1 MQKNTEL
8 LSIIIPSYNEQEVI
22 QECQSRLSAAVKNI
36 NMDVEMIYIND
47 GSTDNTL
54 PLLTHLFA
62 ADSRIKIIDL
72 SRNFGKE
79 IAMTAGI
86 DAAKGDAVIVIDAD
100 LQDPPELITKM
111 IAKWREGFDVV
122 YAKRIE
128 RKGESFMKKLTAQ
141 LFYKLINKISNTDI
155 PENVGDFRLMSRLAV
170 NALNQIRERKRFMK
184 GLFAWIGF
192 PQTAIEY
199 SRDARFAG
207 ETHWNYGKLIK
218 FAVEGISSFT
228 QEPLRLATY
237 AGFLTALSAFIFGI
251 YFITKTLIFGEAV
264 QGFTTLITVILFF
277 SGVQLLSI
285 GILGEY
291 IGHMFIES
299 KQRPLYF
306 VQKIYAQEIQSSM
319 NKSNENTEKQ
329 SGEPTEKKTQR
340 HKN

>member
-8 LSIIIPSYNEQEVI
+8 LSIIIPFYNEQEVI
-22 QECQSRLSAAVKNI
+22 TECQARLSSAVQTI
-36 NMDVEMIYIND
+36 NMNVEMIYIND
-47 GSTDNTL
+47 GSKDNTL
-54 PLLTHLFA
+54 SILTKLLET
-62 ADSRIKIIDL
+62 DSRIKIIDL

-100 LQDPPELITKM
+100 LQDPPELMPKM
-111 IAKWREGFDVV
+111 VEKWREGFDVV
-122 YAKRIE
+122 YAKRVE
-128 RKGESFMKKLTAQ
+128 RKGESFMKKLTAR
-141 LFYKLINKISNTDI
+141 LFYKLINKISDTEI
-155 PENVGDFRLMSRLAV
+155 PENVGDFRLMSRQAV
-170 NALNQIRERKRFMK
+170 NALNEVRERKRFMK

-199 SRDARFAG
+199 SRDPRFAG
-207 ETHWNYGKLIK
+207 ETNWNYGKLIK

-237 AGFLTALSAFIFGI
+237 AGFLTALGAFIFGL
-251 YFITKTLIFGEAV
+251 YFIAKTLIFGEAV

-306 VQKIYAQEIQSSM
+306 V
-319 NKSNENTEKQ
+319 
-329 SGEPTEKKTQR
+329 KKTYE
-340 HKN
+340 K

>member
-1 MQKNTEL
+1 MQKNMEL
-8 LSIIIPSYNEQEVI
+8 LSIIIPFYNEQEVI
-22 QECQSRLSAAVKNI
+22 EECQSRLSSAVQSIDMN
-36 NMDVEMIYIND
+36 VEMIYIND
-47 GSTDNTL
+47 GSKDNTL
-54 PLLTHLFA
+54 SILTKLLKT
-62 ADSRIKIIDL
+62 DPRIKIIDL

-100 LQDPPELITKM
+100 LQDPPELMVDMVT
-111 IAKWREGFDVV
+111 KWREGFDVV
-122 YAKRIE
+122 YAKRVE
-128 RKGESFMKKLTAQ
+128 RKGESFMKKLTAS
-141 LFYKLINKISNTDI
+141 LFYKLINKISDTEI
-155 PENVGDFRLMSRLAV
+155 PENVGDFRLMSRQAV
-170 NALNQIRERKRFMK
+170 NALNEVRERKRFMK

-199 SRDARFAG
+199 SRDPRFAG
-207 ETHWNYGKLIK
+207 ETNWNYGKLIK

-237 AGFLTALSAFIFGI
+237 AGFLTALSAFLFGL
-251 YFITKTLIFGEAV
+251 YFVVKTLIFGEAV

-306 VQKIYAQEIQSSM
+306 VKKLYSST
-319 NKSNENTEKQ
+319 NT
-329 SGEPTEKKTQR
+329 P
-340 HKN
+340 N

>member
-1 MQKNTEL
+1 MQKNQQL
-8 LSIIIPSYNEQEVI
+8 LSIIIPFYNEQEVI
-22 QECQSRLSAAVKNI
+22 EECQNRIASSVQAI
-36 NMDVEMIYIND
+36 DMDVEIIYIND
-47 GSTDNTL
+47 GSKDNTL
-54 PLLTHLFA
+54 SILAKLMESDT
-62 ADSRIKIIDL
+62 RIKIIDL

-100 LQDPPELITKM
+100 LQDPPELMVDMVST
-111 IAKWREGFDVV
+111 WREGYDVV
-122 YAKRIE
+122 YAKRVE
-128 RKGESFMKKLTAQ
+128 RKGESFMKKFTAR
-141 LFYKLINKISNTDI
+141 LFYKLINKISDTEI
-155 PENVGDFRLMSRLAV
+155 PENVGDFRLMSRQAV
-170 NALNQIRERKRFMK
+170 DALNEVRERKRFMK

-192 PQTAIEY
+192 PQKAIEY
-199 SRDARFAG
+199 SRDPRFAG
-207 ETHWNYGKLIK
+207 ETSWNYGKLIK

-237 AGFLTALSAFIFGI
+237 AGFITAFGAFLFGS
-251 YFITKTLIFGEAV
+251 YFIAKTLIFGEVV

-306 VQKIYAQEIQSSM
+306 I
-319 NKSNENTEKQ
+319 
-329 SGEPTEKKTQR
+329 KKTYNL
-340 HKN
+340 K

>member
-8 LSIIIPSYNEQEVI
+8 LSIIIPFYNEQEVI
-22 QECQSRLSAAVKNI
+22 EECQSRLSSAVKAI
-36 NMDVEMIYIND
+36 DMDVEMIYIND
-47 GSTDNTL
+47 GSKDNTL
-54 PLLTHLFA
+54 SILSKLLEK
-62 ADSRIKIIDL
+62 DSRIKIIDL

-100 LQDPPELITKM
+100 LQDPPELM
-111 IAKWREGFDVV
+111 VDMVAKWREGFDVV
-122 YAKRIE
+122 YAKRVE
-128 RKGESFMKKLTAQ
+128 RKGESFMKKLTAS
-141 LFYKLINKISNTDI
+141 LFYKLINKISDTEI
-155 PENVGDFRLMSRLAV
+155 PANVGDFRLMSRQAV
-170 NALNQIRERKRFMK
+170 DALNQVRERKRFMK

-199 SRDARFAG
+199 SRDPRFAG
-207 ETHWNYGKLIK
+207 ETNWNYGKLIK

-237 AGFLTALSAFIFGI
+237 AGFFTALGAFLFGL
-251 YFITKTLIFGEAV
+251 YFIAKTLIFGEVV

-306 VQKIYAQEIQSSM
+306 V
-319 NKSNENTEKQ
+319 
-329 SGEPTEKKTQR
+329 KKTYGSDSLAD
-340 HKN
+340 

>member
-1 MQKNTEL
+1 MPWQGINMQKNTEL
-8 LSIIIPSYNEQEVI
+8 LSIIIPFYNEQEVI
-22 QECQSRLSAAVKNI
+22 TECQARLSSAVQTI
-36 NMDVEMIYIND
+36 NMNVEMIYIND
-47 GSTDNTL
+47 GSKDNTL
-54 PLLTHLFA
+54 SILTKLLET
-62 ADSRIKIIDL
+62 DSRIKIIDL

-100 LQDPPELITKM
+100 LQDPPELMPKM
-111 IAKWREGFDVV
+111 VEKWREGFDVV
-122 YAKRIE
+122 YAKRVE
-128 RKGESFMKKLTAQ
+128 RKGESFMKKLTAR
-141 LFYKLINKISNTDI
+141 LFYKLINKISDTEI
-155 PENVGDFRLMSRLAV
+155 PENVGDFRLMSRQAV
-170 NALNQIRERKRFMK
+170 NALNEVRERKRFMK

-199 SRDARFAG
+199 SRDPRFAG
-207 ETHWNYGKLIK
+207 ETNWNYGKLIK

-237 AGFLTALSAFIFGI
+237 AGFLTALGAFIFGL
-251 YFITKTLIFGEAV
+251 YFIAKTLIFGEAV

-306 VQKIYAQEIQSSM
+306 V
-319 NKSNENTEKQ
+319 
-329 SGEPTEKKTQR
+329 KKTYE
-340 HKN
+340 K